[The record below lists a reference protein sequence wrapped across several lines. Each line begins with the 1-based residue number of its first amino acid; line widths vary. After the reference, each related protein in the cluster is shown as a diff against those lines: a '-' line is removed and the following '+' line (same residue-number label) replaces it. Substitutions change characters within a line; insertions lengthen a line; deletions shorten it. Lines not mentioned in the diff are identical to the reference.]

1 MVDDP
6 TTSYLDD
13 VAVVEDVQER
23 TRAPAMAM
31 TVEDAWAALF
41 AVDAA
46 LRTALSEPALAG
58 AHELSKSS
66 TLDLAIALI
75 ARVDNEES
83 AENTPPWGTPTKT
96 AVERFA
102 EELEVVLRERDRA
115 EMTRDRALSQRKD
128 ALLAYERQ
136 SARVETSEKALNF
149 AQTEIARL
157 TQKVRALTTTNS
169 GLRGESA
176 ERLDRLKRAEKAV
189 VEARAEGDEERM
201 RCSKLRKDFEVE
213 RQVFKARSAE
223 ITRLEGLLRDA
234 KSAESATDAARN
246 LKRITELEDK
256 IISMAAGSTSA
267 TQTQP
272 QQTNEVVGLLLVQ
285 ELAKEELKSRARA
298 DAAEK
303 LVLEMRTQLDGK
315 TAEVISLRQHLEG
328 LDRSFSTGR
337 DETPRSFESRGRLSN
352 LDRNLQ
358 DSCERAEELCR
369 RLSSVVSA
377 SEHAV
382 SATMGSGGSIRSQP
396 FSTTPMSGDS
406 EGMIRNLQFSLEEQ
420 AVRVARAEKLASQ
433 ASGEATALREAVAN
447 AERLASAAAA
457 VAEARGLTGAY
468 VARGNVDVR
477 SPLSFAST
485 PSSHAQPSFQ
495 SPRTVQSSSSQEH
508 SLLAELEQAQNTARK
523 ERTKREAAEQAIVR
537 WSRLEE

>member
-1 MVDDP
+1 MVYDP
-6 TTSYLDD
+6 STSFRSD
-13 VAVVEDVQER
+13 VATVGDVHER
-23 TRAPAMAM
+23 TSARASTM
-31 TVEDAWAALF
+31 TVEDAWAELF

-46 LRTALSEPALAG
+46 LRTALSEPALAD
-58 AHELSKSS
+58 AHELSKNS
-66 TLDLAIALI
+66 TLNLAIALI
-75 ARVDNEES
+75 SRVDGEES
-83 AENTPPWGTPTKT
+83 VENTPPWGTPTKT

-115 EMTRDRALSQRKD
+115 EMARDRALGQRKD

-136 SARVETSEKALNF
+136 SARVETNEKALNF
-149 AQTEIARL
+149 AQAEIGRL
-157 TQKVRALTTTNS
+157 TQKVRALQTSNG

-189 VEARAEGDEERM
+189 IEARAEADEERM
-201 RCSKLRKDFEVE
+201 RSAKLRKDFEVE

-223 ITRLEGLLRDA
+223 ITRLEGMLRDT
-234 KSAESATDAARN
+234 KSVESATDAARQS
-246 LKRITELEDK
+246 KRIAELEDK
-256 IISMAAGSTSA
+256 ILAMAARSVSE
-267 TQTQP
+267 P
-272 QQTNEVVGLLLVQ
+272 QQTNERELGLLLVQ

-303 LVLEMRTQLDGK
+303 LVLELRTQLDGK
-315 TAEVISLRQHLEG
+315 IAEVISLRQNLES
-328 LDRSFSTGR
+328 LDRSFSKGR
-337 DETPRSFESRGRLSN
+337 DETPRSFENRSHMSN

-377 SEHAV
+377 SERAV

-396 FSTTPMSGDS
+396 FGTATPMSGES
-406 EGMIRNLQFSLEEQ
+406 EGMIRNLQAALEEQ
-420 AVRVARAEKLASQ
+420 AERVANAEKLASR
-433 ASGEATALREAVAN
+433 ASGEATALREAIAN
-447 AERLASAAAA
+447 AELIASAAAA
-457 VAEARGLTGAY
+457 VARDRGLTEAY
-468 VARGNVDVR
+468 VARGNIDVR

-485 PSSHAQPSFQ
+485 PSNHAQPSFQ

-508 SLLAELEQAQNTARK
+508 SLLVELEEAKNTARK

>member
-358 DSCERAEELCR
+358 DSCERAEVLCR